1 MAAQAYAFALNRNPP
16 SIMKPV
22 YLFLLL
28 LLAGLRLGWAQ
39 VPGIAWQRAYGTATR
54 DERGGIAVPVL
65 GPTGGLLIA
74 GQQLVPG
81 SAAISQVYLARTN
94 NQGDTLW
101 TRRFVPPL
109 SRAPQPTG
117 LAIDRQGNVLLTVS
131 SIYSA
136 TTSSFSHLIKFNPTC
151 DTVRWQQLFQPV
163 LQPGT
168 GGQSNLSSPFIAP
181 DGNYLFLRED
191 ATNTGQTF
199 AFRAKLIKVNAA
211 TGNELWN
218 FDFNQYAIAAGFGI
232 DIFISPPAQ
241 YPGGVMVHLDMY
253 NPTTTTGAREYL
265 FISHSGSVDRFKRRP
280 VTSFPSDNYPV
291 CQTTRDG
298 NVLVGR
304 RQKLYKISTAPAT
317 AGDTLWRT
325 VAPLASNAREWD
337 ARDMVEDQDGNI
349 LLVGDSYFSPPGLP
363 PTSRQIH
370 LVRFTGRGVLVQ
382 DTILRRVGDNF
393 ARSAIL
399 GPTGRD
405 LIFSGYATVGILGGE
420 DLLMARYTG
429 YRPLATAPGV
439 AARGPRLT
447 LYPNPAG
454 GSAPVWAE
462 LPDRR
467 GGTLRVFDALGRPV
481 AQQTVEAGRTA
492 AAVSVADL
500 PPGVYVLRF
509 APAGA
514 GPPSTAQLVR
524 E

>member
-1 MAAQAYAFALNRNPP
+1 
-16 SIMKPV
+16 MKPATLA
-22 YLFLLL
+22 YLIFWLCSAWTLP
-28 LLAGLRLGWAQ
+28 GRAQ
-39 VPGIAWQRAYGTATR
+39 TGFAWQRGYGSAAR
-54 DERGGIAVPVL
+54 NERGGLAVEVP
-65 GPTGGLLIA
+65 GPAGGFLIA
-74 GQQLVPG
+74 GQQLLPG
-81 SAAISQVYLARTN
+81 TAVRSQVFLARTN
-94 NQGDTLW
+94 GQGDTLW
-101 TRRFVPPL
+101 TRRFVPLL
-109 SRAPQPTG
+109 SLQPNPTG
-117 LAIDRQGNVLLTVS
+117 LAIDPQGNVLLTVS
-131 SIYSA
+131 SVYSP
-136 TTSSFSHLIKFNPTC
+136 TTLSFSHLIKFNPTC

-211 TGNELWN
+211 TGNQMWD
-218 FDFNQYAIAAGFGI
+218 FDFNQYAVVAGFGI

-253 NPTTTTGAREYL
+253 NPTTMAGAREYL
-265 FISHSGSVDRFKRRP
+265 FISQGGSVDRFKRRP

-298 NVLVGR
+298 NIVVGR

-325 VAPLASNAREWD
+325 VAPRASTGRDWD
-337 ARDMVEDQDGNI
+337 ARDMAEDQNGDI
-349 LLVGDSYFSPPGLP
+349 LLVGDSYLEVPGNL

-370 LVRFTGRGVLVQ
+370 LVRFSGSGVLQ
-382 DTILRRVGDNF
+382 RDTILRRPGDNF
-393 ARSAIL
+393 ARSVFV

-405 LIFSGYATVGILGGE
+405 FIFSGYVTQGIIGGE
-420 DLLMARYTG
+420 DLLLARYTG
-429 YRPLATAPGV
+429 LRALATAPG
-439 AARGPRLT
+439 AASSGLRPRLT

-454 GSAPVWAE
+454 GSAPVQAG

-467 GGTLRVFDALGRPV
+467 GGTLLVLDALGRQV
-481 AQQTVEAGRTA
+481 ARQAVGAGAAA
-492 AAVSVADL
+492 AAVPVAGL
-500 PPGVYVLRF
+500 PPGVYVLRY
-509 APAGA
+509 APAGG
-514 GPPSTAQLVR
+514 GPPATARLLR